1 MLGCW
6 VAGDFSSEQICIL
19 SSFHRASWQPLQ
31 LSQPCHVPQRLMP
44 QSPEKHSPSQDRY
57 LYRDSR
63 TREAT
68 AAGEARLRV
77 ARGVV
82 RHVCNP
88 STWELEAG
96 GLHEFMARMC
106 YLVSS

>member
-6 VAGDFSSEQICIL
+6 VAGDFSSEQICIP
-19 SSFHRASWQPLQ
+19 SSFRRASWQPLQ

-44 QSPEKHSPSQDRY
+44 QSPEKHNPSQDHAMCG
-57 LYRDSR
+57 DSR

-77 ARGVV
+77 ATGMV
-82 RHVCNP
+82 
-88 STWELEAG
+88 
-96 GLHEFMARMC
+96 
-106 YLVSS
+106 